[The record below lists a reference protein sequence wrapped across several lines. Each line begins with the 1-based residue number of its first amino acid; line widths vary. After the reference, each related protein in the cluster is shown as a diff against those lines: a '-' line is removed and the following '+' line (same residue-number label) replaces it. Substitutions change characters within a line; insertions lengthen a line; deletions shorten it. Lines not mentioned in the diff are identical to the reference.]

1 VHILEIKKIYG
12 NRAAKYINVTRCIA
26 SFKSEKFEFEYEALK
41 KAETFLP
48 KVLAYVI
55 PYLRIV

>member
-26 SFKSEKFEFEYEALK
+26 SFKSEKFEFEALK
-41 KAETFLP
+41 IAETFLP

-55 PYLRIV
+55 PYLRRV